1 MCLADYYRANA
12 KDESKLFIYVV
23 FGDIDYDGNVIKD
36 TVIIVAGKTL
46 EESKQR
52 WNRILNNNL
61 IEEDEEVAGLWYVIA
76 NLNNYSNFKMKKFK
90 VIVTEDGEVIPST
103 RKEIKDEE
111 MIAYEKELLKV

>member
-1 MCLADYYRANA
+1 MYLADYYRANSED
-12 KDESKLFIYVV
+12 KSKLFVYVV
-23 FGDIDYDGNVIKD
+23 FGDIDYNGSVIKN
-36 TVIIVAGKTL
+36 TVITVAGKTL
-46 EESKQR
+46 EESKRR

-61 IEEDEEVAGLWYVIA
+61 TEEDEEVVGLGYVIA

-90 VIVTEDGEVIPST
+90 IMVTEDGEVIPST